1 MANPAEPIP
10 LRGWRKIPAIQA
22 LSHFNFRILWLGSLL
37 SFTGSWVQR
46 TAQDWLAYGLT
57 NDDPFMLAFVS
68 FCGMAPVSFLGPL
81 MGAYVDML
89 DRRKLLTLMMI
100 ISAIGPLFLGFATYF
115 HFAAYWHLVVVS
127 LVGGFV
133 STMEMPARQSIVRQ
147 SVPVEVLPAA
157 IPTQALTFNFAR
169 VAGPAIGGVILAKFG
184 PAYAFWVN
192 GLSFA
197 FLIAAVNMIRAD
209 LGPMIKEPQPIRDLV
224 AEGFRYVFREHRLR
238 TIFLLEAAT
247 SVFGVFY
254 LGLMAAIAKT
264 KLGLQANGLGNLFT
278 AIGVGAVIGLLLVST
293 ISGRPVKFTIVRV
306 AMSMVA
312 IALCLLAWAP
322 NQAIAMVCLAI
333 CGMGTIMQFNT
344 SNTLFQLIAP
354 AHLRGR
360 ALAMHMWAVSGVAPA
375 GILIFGWVADRFGIN
390 AALASGGG
398 ILLAWSVWG
407 WIQTWH
413 MQDPAYDEA

>member
-1 MANPAEPIP
+1 
-10 LRGWRKIPAIQA
+10 
-22 LSHFNFRILWLGSLL
+22 
-37 SFTGSWVQR
+37 
-46 TAQDWLAYGLT
+46 
-57 NDDPFMLAFVS
+57 
-68 FCGMAPVSFLGPL
+68 
-81 MGAYVDML
+81 
-89 DRRKLLTLMMI
+89 
-100 ISAIGPLFLGFATYF
+100 
-115 HFAAYWHLVVVS
+115 
-127 LVGGFV
+127 
-133 STMEMPARQSIVRQ
+133 
-147 SVPVEVLPAA
+147 
-157 IPTQALTFNFAR
+157 
-169 VAGPAIGGVILAKFG
+169 
-184 PAYAFWVN
+184 
-192 GLSFA
+192 
-197 FLIAAVNMIRAD
+197 MIRAD

-224 AEGFRYVFREHRLR
+224 AEGFRYVFKEDRLR
-238 TIFLLEAAT
+238 VIFLLEAAT

-264 KLGLQANGLGNLFT
+264 KLGLGASGLGNLFT

-322 NQAIAMVCLAI
+322 NQAIAMVCLAM

-375 GILIFGWVADRFGIN
+375 GILIFGWVADHFGIN
-390 AALASGGG
+390 AALGAGGG

-407 WIQTWH
+407 WIRTWS
-413 MQDPAYDEA
+413 MQDPAYDTA